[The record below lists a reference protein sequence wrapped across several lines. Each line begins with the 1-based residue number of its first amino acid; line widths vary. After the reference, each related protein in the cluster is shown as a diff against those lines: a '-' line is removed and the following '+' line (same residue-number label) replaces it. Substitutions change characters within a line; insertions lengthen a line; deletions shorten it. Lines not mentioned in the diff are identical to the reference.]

1 MNRGPA
7 VSHRFARGLALC
19 AGLALATLAP
29 LGGARAADAIGVAR
43 VPAAAAPGAKVRT
56 PARIEVLAGRDAA
69 GPEGELVAVEDPARA
84 SALVASGELRGWLG
98 VVPEDAAL
106 GEGVRSA
113 PLDYPVSPMAILR
126 TDTDIHDWRALS
138 GRTVCL
144 AADGRYVGELA
155 ARYGAI
161 EQVYPST
168 TDALLGVRTGL
179 CDAMVHDQAF
189 LEALLVFPEWKKFSA
204 RLEPYRKAGLA
215 RVTAAG
221 QARPE
226 ALRGLLEATSPK
238 HLAALTAGQARD
250 IAFEVYLDQVVPDCH

>member
-1 MNRGPA
+1 MNRGSAAPWGLRA
-7 VSHRFARGLALC
+7 GLALC
-19 AGLALATLAP
+19 AALGLATLGP
-29 LGGARAADAIGVAR
+29 LAGASAAEAVGVAR
-43 VPAAAAPGAKVRT
+43 IPAAAAPGAKVRT
-56 PARIEVLAGRDAA
+56 PARIEVLAGRDVA
-69 GPEGELVAVEDPARA
+69 GSQGTLVAVEEPTRW
-84 SALVASGELRGWLG
+84 SAMVADGKLGGWLG
-98 VVPEDAAL
+98 VVAEGASLDESVRSVAL
-106 GEGVRSA
+106 GYS
-113 PLDYPVSPMAILR
+113 VSPLAILR

-161 EQVYPST
+161 EQIYPST

-189 LEALLVFPEWKKFSA
+189 LEALLAFPEWKKFSA
-204 RLEPYRKAGLA
+204 RLEPYRKVDLM
-215 RVTAAG
+215 RVTAA
-221 QARPE
+221 ARPG
-226 ALRGLLEATSPK
+226 AVRGLLEATSPR